1 MRAFIAVIV
10 GALLSWAPSRAHA
23 AAEPPCLRLRATV
36 ACDLGDEVVD
46 VVYEDDCEAPATSP
60 DECCRWFGE
69 TARVR
74 CAFTLGGEVLGTEC
88 RCLRF
93 APATS
98 AWGIAVLGLSML
110 VAASVILQRRTP
122 SAG

>member
-1 MRAFIAVIV
+1 MRTFIAIIIV
-10 GALLSWAPSRAHA
+10 ALVSWVSSRAHA
-23 AAEPPCLRLRATV
+23 AEAPPCLRLRATV
-36 ACDLGDEVVD
+36 ACDLGEEVVD
-46 VVYEDDCEAPATSP
+46 VVYEDDCEAPAASP

-69 TARVR
+69 TARLR

-88 RCLRF
+88 RCLRS
-93 APATS
+93 APVTS
-98 AWGIAVLGLSML
+98 GWGLAVLGLSML